1 MKKVIG
7 FIPAPIRLIIK
18 VYAIGILFFFAL
30 RLVLLFVTFDQVK
43 SINDSTTWILMQAF
57 FMGWRFDTVISGYLL
72 ALPLVLLSFGE
83 LSEKTRNYLA
93 KISKWI
99 ILILYSLAFIVCFTD
114 IPLFKQFG
122 NRMNMSAFQWFD
134 SPMFVIKMVFGE
146 IRYWIVLIPLIGFIW
161 AWIFFVNKFYKNFLS
176 KRSFFNK
183 GFSVRKFSIFIPLT
197 ILFWALLFLGI
208 RGRIEKKSPIRIG
221 TAFFSEYPYA
231 NQLGLNPVF
240 TLMRSYFDQLRAEN
254 NPINF
259 MPDEEA
265 VAFMQKQLEIDSL
278 IANSPIARQMNVG
291 KTAKPYNVVLV
302 IMESMGAQNMKRY
315 GNSNNLTPTLDSIAN
330 HSIAFDFAYTTG
342 IHTHNGLFSSVYGF
356 PSIPKKHPFN
366 EFPINEYTGLPGIL
380 KQNSYQTMFFV
391 PHDDQFDN
399 MGGFFKANHF
409 NEIYSEKNYPSEKV
423 LSSLGV
429 PDHVM
434 FDFAINILNRKSET
448 KKPFFATF
456 MTASNHGPYIV
467 PKDISFKPKS
477 SDLKTQLVEYA
488 DWAIAN
494 FLQNARKQ
502 SWFKNTIFVF
512 IADHGFHG
520 ASPYEMSLCYHHTP
534 FLIYA
539 PQILD
544 STFAVDKVASQLDV
558 FPTVMGILQIPYVNN
573 TLGVDLLNESRKY
586 APVCNDERMGCVGKD
601 WFFVK
606 REDGTPILYDFNSKT
621 SKNTFNQNIEIGQEM
636 MNFTNATYQT
646 TQYLIKLKKTGLLK

>member
-1 MKKVIG
+1 MKKIIG
-7 FIPAPIRLIIK
+7 FIPAPIRLIFK
-18 VYAIGILFFFAL
+18 VYALGIAFFFVL
-30 RLVLLFVTFDQVK
+30 RLVLFFVTFDQVK
-43 SINDSTTWILMQAF
+43 TISNSTAWILFQAF

-72 ALPLVLLSFGE
+72 ALPMVILSFGE
-83 LSEKTRNYLA
+83 FFPNARNYFA
-93 KISKWI
+93 MVSKWI
-99 ILILYSLAFIVCFTD
+99 ILITYSLAFMVCFAD
-114 IPLFKQFG
+114 IPLFQQFG

-134 SPMFVIKMVFGE
+134 SPWFVIKMVFGE
-146 IRYWIVLIPLIGFIW
+146 IRYWIFLIPLIIFIG
-161 AWIFFVNKFYKNFLS
+161 AWFYLVNKFHKRFLLKSSVFKN
-176 KRSFFNK
+176 
-183 GFSVRKFSIFIPLT
+183 GFSAQKLSTFISLT

-221 TAFFSEYPYA
+221 TAFFSEYPYV

-240 TLMRSYFDQLRAEN
+240 TLMRSFFDQLRTEN

-265 VAFMQKQLEIDSL
+265 ANFMQKQLKIDTI
-278 IANSPIARQMNVG
+278 IANSPIARQMNIG
-291 KTAKPYNVVLV
+291 KIAKPYNVVLV
-302 IMESMGAQNMKRY
+302 IMESMGSQNMTRY

-342 IHTHNGLFSSVYGF
+342 IHTHNGLFSTLYSF

-380 KQNSYQTMFFV
+380 KQNSYQTLFFI

-434 FDFAINILNRKSET
+434 FDFAINILNRKSES

-477 SDLKTQLVEYA
+477 SDLKTQLMEYS

-494 FLQNARKQ
+494 FLQSAMKQ
-502 SWFKNTIFVF
+502 PWFKNTLFVF

-520 ASPYEMSLCYHHTP
+520 ASNYEMSLCYHHTP

-539 PQILD
+539 PEILD
-544 STFAVDKVASQLDV
+544 STYAVDKVASQLDV
-558 FPTVMGILQIPYVNN
+558 FPTVMGILQIPYINS
-573 TLGVDLLNESRKY
+573 TLGVDLLTETRKY
-586 APVCNDERMGCVGKD
+586 APVCNDERMGCVSKD
-601 WFFVK
+601 WFFVL
-606 REDGTPILYDFNSKT
+606 REDKTPILYDFNSKT
-621 SKNTFNQNIEIGQEM
+621 SENKFKQNSNIGQEM
-636 MNFTNATYQT
+636 QNFTNATYQT
-646 TQYLIKLKKTGLLK
+646 TQYLIKLKNTGLIK